1 MAKGTKRAKTAGKKT
16 AVLAASQEETVAIAS
31 EGNAEEIAKE
41 ELTVKPESATV
52 LPESPAELQT
62 ANSAENAKKAEPKK
76 KRGSKKDASAKA
88 EKPKRGSRKT
98 AAVNDETSETKAKA
112 DDEAVIEEPQI
123 GAKEP
128 EQKKRGG
135 RKPMTAQEKA
145 EAAKKREEEKAKA
158 DNLVPLLVLQYQGA
172 EVDTA
177 ALIEAAKR
185 EFKSQHKR
193 TLITSFQMYLKPEE
207 NTAYYVI
214 NGSITG
220 AVKY

>member
-16 AVLAASQEETVAIAS
+16 AVLAASQEETAAIAS
-31 EGNAEEIAKE
+31 EGNTEEIAKE
-41 ELTVKPESATV
+41 ELTVKPEFATV
-52 LPESPAELQT
+52 LPESPTELQT

-76 KRGSKKDASAKA
+76 KRGSKKDASAKV

-98 AAVNDETSETKAKA
+98 ATVNDETSETKA
-112 DDEAVIEEPQI
+112 DDEAVIEEPQT

-158 DNLVPLLVLQYQGA
+158 DNLAPLLVLQYQGT

-177 ALIEAAKR
+177 TLIEAAKR

>member
-1 MAKGTKRAKTAGKKT
+1 MAKGTKRAKTVGKKT
-16 AVLAASQEETVAIAS
+16 AVLAASQEETAAIAS

-41 ELTVKPESATV
+41 ELTVKPEPATV
-52 LPESPAELQT
+52 LPESPTELQT

-76 KRGSKKDASAKA
+76 KRGSKKDASAKV

-98 AAVNDETSETKAKA
+98 AAVKDETSETKA
-112 DDEAVIEEPQI
+112 DDESVTEEPQI
-123 GAKEP
+123 GSKEP

-145 EAAKKREEEKAKA
+145 EAAQKREEEKAKA
-158 DNLVPLLVLQYQGA
+158 DNLAHLLVLQYQGT

-193 TLITSFQMYLKPEE
+193 TLITSLQMYLKPEE

>member
-1 MAKGTKRAKTAGKKT
+1 MAKGEKRKNTAGKKT
-16 AVLAASQEETVAIAS
+16 AVSATPHEEAAAITS
-31 EGNAEEIAKE
+31 EDEAKEIVKE
-41 ELTVKPESATV
+41 ELAVKPEAATV
-52 LPESPAELQT
+52 LPESQADNPE
-62 ANSAENAKKAEPKK
+62 EDAKKAEPKK
-76 KRGSKKDASAKA
+76 KRGSKKTVPAKA
-88 EKPKRGSRKT
+88 EKPKRGSKK
-98 AAVNDETSETKAKA
+98 AAEVKDETSETKA
-112 DDEAVIEEPQI
+112 DDKAVIETPQT
-123 GAKEP
+123 GAKDP

-145 EAAKKREEEKAKA
+145 EAAKKREEEKTRA
-158 DNLVPLLVLQYQGA
+158 DNMVPVLVLQYQGA

-177 ALIEAAKR
+177 TLIEAAKR

-193 TLITSFQMYLKPEE
+193 TLITSLQMYLKPEE

>member
-16 AVLAASQEETVAIAS
+16 AVLAASQEETIASAS

-76 KRGSKKDASAKA
+76 KRGSKKNASAKA

-98 AAVNDETSETKAKA
+98 AAVNDETSETKA
-112 DDEAVIEEPQI
+112 DDEAVIEEPQT

-158 DNLVPLLVLQYQGA
+158 DNMVPVLVLQYQGA

-177 ALIEAAKR
+177 ALVEAAKR

-193 TLITSFQMYLKPEE
+193 TLITSLQMYLKPEE

-214 NGSITG
+214 NDSITG
-220 AVKY
+220 AIKY

>member
-1 MAKGTKRAKTAGKKT
+1 MAKGEKRKKTAGKKT
-16 AVLAASQEETVAIAS
+16 SATPHDEVAVIAS
-31 EGNAEEIAKE
+31 EGEAEEIVKE
-41 ELTVKPESATV
+41 ELTVKPEPATV
-52 LPESPAELQT
+52 LPEAEADNPAED
-62 ANSAENAKKAEPKK
+62 AKKAEPKK
-76 KRGSKKDASAKA
+76 KRGSKKTASSKA
-88 EKPKRGSRKT
+88 EKPKRGSKKT
-98 AAVNDETSETKAKA
+98 ATVKDETPETKA
-112 DDEAVIEEPQI
+112 DDEAVSEEPQT

-193 TLITSFQMYLKPEE
+193 TLITSLQMYLKPEE

-220 AVKY
+220 AIKY

>member
-1 MAKGTKRAKTAGKKT
+1 MAKGEKRKKTAGKKT
-16 AVLAASQEETVAIAS
+16 AVSAAPHEEAAVIAS
-31 EGNAEEIAKE
+31 EGEAKE
-41 ELTVKPESATV
+41 IVKEDLTVKPEPATA
-52 LPESPAELQT
+52 LPESQAEPQVDNPAED
-62 ANSAENAKKAEPKK
+62 AKKAEPKK
-76 KRGSKKDASAKA
+76 KRGSKKGASAKA
-88 EKPKRGSRKT
+88 EKPKRGAKKT
-98 AAVNDETSETKAKA
+98 AEVKDETPKTETA
-112 DDEAVIEEPQI
+112 EETVIETPQT
-123 GAKEP
+123 GAKDP

-145 EAAKKREEEKAKA
+145 EAAKKREEEKTRA
-158 DNLVPLLVLQYQGA
+158 DNMVPVLVLQYQGA

-177 ALIEAAKR
+177 TLIEAAKR

-193 TLITSFQMYLKPEE
+193 THITSLQMYLKPEE